1 MGVDMSWFEI
11 LLSKEQVKAGEIKR
25 LQQGFR
31 EAFHKVGLPN
41 EMGLFAGI
49 PRGSGEHPFY
59 LTPAC
64 SRFAEDF
71 ISEYSGRPCEKPKKT
86 AFEHSLL
93 IGFNKAWDL
102 LLE

>member
-1 MGVDMSWFEI
+1 MSWFEI
-11 LLSKEQVKAGEIKR
+11 LLTKEQVRAGEIKR

-31 EAFHKVGLPN
+31 DAFHEAGWPN

-49 PRGSGEHPFY
+49 PRINGEHPFY
-59 LTPAC
+59 FTPAC
-64 SRFAEDF
+64 SRFAEAF

-86 AFEHSLL
+86 AFEPSLL

>member
-1 MGVDMSWFEI
+1 MSWFEI
-11 LLSKEQVKAGEIKR
+11 LLTKDQVRTGEIKR
-25 LQQGFR
+25 LQKGFR
-31 EAFHKVGLPN
+31 DAFHKAGLPN
-41 EMGLFAGI
+41 EMALFAGI
-49 PRGSGEHPFY
+49 PRDDGEYPFY

-64 SRFAEDF
+64 SKFAEAF

-86 AFEHSLL
+86 ALEPSLL